1 MPLFQKNQA
10 IKMFRL
16 GGTNLYPKIS
26 ETLFPKEMLFPS
38 YKEWHERYKFYDTGN
53 PFSCFYQPKGK

>member
-1 MPLFQKNQA
+1 MVDASIPKNQA

-26 ETLFPKEMLFPS
+26 ETLFPKQMLFPS
-38 YKEWHERYKFYDTGN
+38 YKEWH
-53 PFSCFYQPKGK
+53 